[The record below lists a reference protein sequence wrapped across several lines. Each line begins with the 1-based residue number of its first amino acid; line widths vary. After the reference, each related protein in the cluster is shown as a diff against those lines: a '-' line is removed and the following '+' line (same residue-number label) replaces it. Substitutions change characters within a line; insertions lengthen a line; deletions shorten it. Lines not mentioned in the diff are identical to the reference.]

1 MSHRL
6 PCRLSLCGCP
16 EVADRGDRAYVR
28 PKAWPR
34 AVAGYLDGRLTIFVT
49 NRPGADVE
57 AVVGSTAGSRT
68 MFNSGVAQPARDTP
82 AARRGGAC
90 GGLRQVIAVLATLD
104 LLTATWARPP
114 QPESRSDHRRLVRA
128 DRRLGR
134 PRPTHRDLSRMK
146 DVLLKAGARVQNRNI
161 HPLPPDDPSY
171 IERSTDQ
178 AFLNAI
184 SRGDSIVLLRGARQV
199 GKTSLLARGLQRARS
214 SGARTVFTDFQ
225 GFNRSE
231 LGSLDSFYQTLAGRI
246 AQGLGID
253 DRLEDLWNPELPPN
267 RRFEGF
273 LEDKAL
279 ATDPGHLVW
288 AMDEA
293 DRLFSFDF
301 ATEFFGLLRSW
312 HNARATEPSRPWRRL
327 TLVIAYATTEA
338 HLFIKDSRQS
348 PFNVGT
354 KVSLADFT
362 YEEVAELNR
371 RRGAPIKSGQELK
384 WFQGF
389 VGGHP
394 FLTNRGLYE
403 MAARGLGVRAFEKE
417 AVREDGFLGD
427 HLRHI
432 VIVLEDDSALREAI
446 TGMLRGKPCPTAV
459 DFYRLRAAGLVAGES
474 SRSARVRCRLY
485 EDYLREALR

>member
-1 MSHRL
+1 LDQTGQPRL
-6 PCRLSLCGCP
+6 QG
-16 EVADRGDRAYVR
+16 
-28 PKAWPR
+28 
-34 AVAGYLDGRLTIFVT
+34 
-49 NRPGADVE
+49 
-57 AVVGSTAGSRT
+57 
-68 MFNSGVAQPARDTP
+68 
-82 AARRGGAC
+82 
-90 GGLRQVIAVLATLD
+90 
-104 LLTATWARPP
+104 
-114 QPESRSDHRRLVRA
+114 
-128 DRRLGR
+128 
-134 PRPTHRDLSRMK
+134 
-146 DVLLKAGARVQNRNI
+146 
-161 HPLPPDDPSY
+161 
-171 IERSTDQ
+171 
-178 AFLNAI
+178 
-184 SRGDSIVLLRGARQV
+184 
-199 GKTSLLARGLQRARS
+199 ARS

-312 HNARATEPSRPWRRL
+312 WNARSTEPSRPWTRL
-327 TLVIAYATTEA
+327 TLVIVYATEA
-338 HLFIKDSRQS
+338 HLFIKDLRQS

-354 KVSLADFT
+354 RVPLADFT

-371 RRGAPIKSGQELK
+371 RRGEPIKSELELK
-384 WFQGF
+384 RFQGF

-403 MAARGLGVRAFEKE
+403 MAARGLEVMAFEKE

-432 VIVLEDDSALREAI
+432 VIVLENDSALREAI